1 MWTGTRRDLATG
13 GGGPAFVLAAVVV
26 GADLGMIEEGE
37 EVLAQL
43 AAALSQSLAVPVG
56 GSGQPAGAPRP

>member
-13 GGGPAFVLAAVVV
+13 GGGPEFALAAVVV

-37 EVLAQL
+37 EVLAQP
-43 AAALSQSLAVPVG
+43 AALVQRGSWVRVG
-56 GSGQPAGAPRP
+56 